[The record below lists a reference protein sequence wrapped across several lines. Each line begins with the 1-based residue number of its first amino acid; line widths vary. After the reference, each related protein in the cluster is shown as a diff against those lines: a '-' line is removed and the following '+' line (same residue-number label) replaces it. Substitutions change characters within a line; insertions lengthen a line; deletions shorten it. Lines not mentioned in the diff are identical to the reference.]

1 MDEKTMNDLRI
12 RVRLSLQRALLG
24 EVTPNLR
31 AVCVEVSPAE
41 IHVWAYYDGPQSEAE
56 EEDFDGSVLTQLVAD
71 FPYPEWG
78 TPLSMGTSSVA
89 TRHSRWSGVEPLSTR
104 DARRMR
110 VLKRKPDLVVGDLNL
125 LTDPLAFRKRKA
137 RASHDAR
144 ALSVGEATL

>member
-71 FPYPEWG
+71 FPYSERGDPAVHGHFIRCDAPQPLEWRG
-78 TPLSMGTSSVA
+78 TV
-89 TRHSRWSGVEPLSTR
+89 VY
-104 DARRMR
+104 ARR
-110 VLKRKPDLVVGDLNL
+110 
-125 LTDPLAFRKRKA
+125 
-137 RASHDAR
+137 
-144 ALSVGEATL
+144 EANAGIEA